1 MSNLPERLKDALAD
15 RYVIEREVGVGGM
28 ATVYLA
34 RDLRHHRRV
43 ALKVLKPELAV
54 FGPERFLQEIEIAA
68 NIAHPHVLPVYD
80 SGEAEGFVYY
90 VMPYMEGGSLQDRLQ
105 REGEFPIPDATRV
118 LRDVAD
124 ALAAAHAQGVIHR
137 DIKPHNVM
145 FSRGHALVADFGIAK
160 ALTEATHREALTT
173 AGVSLGTPRYMS
185 PEQAAGDPNV
195 DHRSDIYALGV
206 VAYELLSGDA
216 PFTGKTSQALV
227 AAHIGDDP
235 VPLRKHRPSVSK
247 ELERVV
253 MLCLEKKP
261 ADRWQSAEE
270 LRNAFDTLM
279 TPTERARVSS
289 LTLRAPSRVT
299 PRLVGGI
306 AAGAIGLFAVVA
318 LVTGLVQRDAEGS
331 APNRL
336 VIAALPFENMSGDPA
351 NDAFTN
357 GIHDNVIGKLAKVSG
372 FRVIPR
378 TSVRE
383 YASTSKRIAEI
394 GAELG
399 ADAVL
404 EASVQRSGNQVQINA
419 RLMDAKTEEILWD
432 QALIRELTA
441 EDFFAVQAEIV
452 ESIAAALQ
460 TTLSPAE
467 QQSLMEMMTSDL
479 DAWEEFQLGRDYFYR
494 SDREQDIRVA
504 MRSFER
510 AIKYDSEFADAYA
523 FLAAVKLFMYW
534 VGFER
539 GDAWLASAK
548 ADIDRAFVI
557 DTNSA
562 GAWAALGSYRYW
574 GFRDY
579 DEALAAFAIAD
590 SLIPDLP
597 EVASGMGA
605 INRRRVGSMDM
616 ALEHFRRARELDPR
630 APVHLTD
637 VGVTLSLLRRWDEAE
652 ATFEAG
658 IAIHPQNSG
667 YYVEKAVT
675 RLARFGVLD
684 SVWPTVDDAITL
696 ANLEDDFFY
705 HTSWFATLDRDYD
718 RAETLL
724 AEVREGW
731 RPPNRRVRAM
741 DLGALDL
748 GLIKHF
754 RGDDVAARELLD
766 SARVLLERQLKGDVF
781 DARVYAAIAWTHAA
795 VGNRDEAIAAGQR
808 ATELLPIDRDAYYGP
823 RYAEALAGTYAL
835 LGDATA
841 AVPLLDSLL
850 SMPSELDY
858 FKLRLDPV
866 YDAIRDDAGFQGLL
880 DERR

>member
-1 MSNLPERLKDALAD
+1 MSNLPERLKNALAD
-15 RYVIEREVGVGGM
+15 RYVIEREVGLGGM

-34 RDLRHHRRV
+34 RDLRHRRRV
-43 ALKVLKPELAV
+43 ALKVLRPELAA

-90 VMPYMEGGSLQDRLQ
+90 VMPYMEGGSLQDRLR
-105 REGEFPIPDATRV
+105 REGEFPISEALRV

-160 ALTEATHREALTT
+160 ALTEATDREALTT

-185 PEQAAGDPNV
+185 PEQATGDPNV

-206 VAYELLSGDA
+206 VAYELLTGEA
-216 PFTGKTSQALV
+216 PFTGKTTQALV
-227 AAHIGDDP
+227 AAHIADDP

-247 ELERVV
+247 ELEQVV

-270 LRNAFDTLM
+270 LRNAFDALM
-279 TPTERARVSS
+279 TPTEGARVSS
-289 LTLRAPSRVT
+289 LMLRAPSRVT
-299 PRLVGGI
+299 PRLFGGI
-306 AAGAIGLFAVVA
+306 AAGAVGLFAVVA
-318 LVTGLVQRDAEGS
+318 LVMGLIQRDAEGS
-331 APNRL
+331 APGRL

-351 NDAFTN
+351 NDAFTS

-394 GAELG
+394 GEELG

-419 RLMDAKTEEILWD
+419 RLMDARTEEILWD
-432 QALIRELTA
+432 GALIRELTA
-441 EDFFAVQAEIV
+441 ENLFSVQADIV
-452 ESIAAALQ
+452 ASIAEALQ
-460 TTLSPAE
+460 TTLTPAE
-467 QQSLMEMMTSDL
+467 QRSLMKMMTDDL
-479 DAWEEFQLGRDYFYR
+479 DAWEQFQLGRDYFYR
-494 SDREQDIRVA
+494 SDREQDMRFA

-510 AIKYDSEFADAYA
+510 AVEHDSEFADAYA
-523 FLAAVKLFMYW
+523 YLASVKLFMYW
-534 VGFER
+534 LEFER

-548 ADIDRAFVI
+548 ADIDRAFAI

-590 SLIPDLP
+590 SLILDLP
-597 EVASGMGA
+597 EVAVGIGA
-605 INRRRVGSMDM
+605 INRRRVGNMET

-637 VGVTLSLLRRWDEAE
+637 VGVTLSLLRRWVEAE
-652 ATFEAG
+652 ATFDAG

-667 YYVEKAVT
+667 YYIEKALA
-675 RLARFGVLD
+675 RLAHVGVVD
-684 SVWPTVDDAITL
+684 SVWSIIDDARTLANVDDA
-696 ANLEDDFFY
+696 FFY
-705 HTSWFATLDRDYD
+705 QVSWLATLDRDYD
-718 RAETLL
+718 RAEALL
-724 AEVREGW
+724 AEVRNDALSAGHT
-731 RPPNRRVRAM
+731 RA
-741 DLGALDL
+741 LRL
-748 GLIKHF
+748 GLIKRF
-754 RGDDVAARELLD
+754 RGDDAAARPLLD
-766 SARVLLERQLKGDVF
+766 SARVLLQRQLHDDVF

-795 VGNRDEAIAAGQR
+795 VGNRDEAITAGQR
-808 ATELLPIDRDAYYGP
+808 ATELLPIERDAYYGP
-823 RYAEALAGTYAL
+823 RYAEALAMTYAL
-835 LGDATA
+835 LGDAEN
-841 AVPLLDSLL
+841 AVQLLDSLL
-850 SMPSELDY
+850 SMPGELDR
-858 FKLRLDPV
+858 FKLRLDPT
-866 YDAIRDDAGFQGLL
+866 YDAIRNDPGFQRLL
-880 DERR
+880 EERR